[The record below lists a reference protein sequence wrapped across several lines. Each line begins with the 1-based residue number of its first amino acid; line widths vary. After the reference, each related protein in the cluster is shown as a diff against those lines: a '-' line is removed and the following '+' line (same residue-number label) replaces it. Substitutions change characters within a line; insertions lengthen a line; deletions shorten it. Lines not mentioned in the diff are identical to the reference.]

1 MTQLDMLAVD
11 ELVREIARALVD
23 APDAVQVE
31 SDSREENTVLRLKV
45 APQDVGKVIGKQG
58 RTARSVRTIL
68 GAVSMKLHHRYT
80 LDILEE
86 DEDFGQMLH
95 TDHELPPRITILNGL
110 VFMQDQNEN
119 IYAWNLRIVRP
130 RLDAHDCHITNP
142 TLAFRSMI
150 GLGFVSNFQVRLVD
164 PSHFRGVEEPRPVIP
179 ECCVMPAT
187 R

>member
-23 APDAVQVE
+23 VPDAVQVE

-86 DEDFGQMLH
+86 DDE
-95 TDHELPPRITILNGL
+95 
-110 VFMQDQNEN
+110 
-119 IYAWNLRIVRP
+119 
-130 RLDAHDCHITNP
+130 
-142 TLAFRSMI
+142 
-150 GLGFVSNFQVRLVD
+150 
-164 PSHFRGVEEPRPVIP
+164 
-179 ECCVMPAT
+179 
-187 R
+187 

>member
-23 APDAVQVE
+23 QPDAVEVE
-31 SDSREENTVLRLKV
+31 SDSREENTVLRLRV

-86 DEDFGQMLH
+86 DDDG
-95 TDHELPPRITILNGL
+95 D
-110 VFMQDQNEN
+110 
-119 IYAWNLRIVRP
+119 
-130 RLDAHDCHITNP
+130 
-142 TLAFRSMI
+142 
-150 GLGFVSNFQVRLVD
+150 
-164 PSHFRGVEEPRPVIP
+164 EE
-179 ECCVMPAT
+179 
-187 R
+187 